1 MLEGVGADNVEKREG
16 ENEGVGE
23 RKGEDEGVEGR
34 KGEDEGVE
42 ERKREDEGVEE
53 RKREDEGVG
62 ERKREDEGVGERKGE
77 DGGVEERKG
86 EDGGVGERVKEKE
99 ETEVLVD
106 EEADEF
112 VEVCPD
118 DSKGE
123 DIVGIKLAMSVLMF
137 KSLLSISLP
146 FPLPL
151 PLFEPPHLLDPTRKM
166 SRIGTA
172 TITISVQIFPCMSC
186 RSCEVEEKL
195 SCAQP

>member
-1 MLEGVGADNVEKREG
+1 MRG
-16 ENEGVGE
+16 
-23 RKGEDEGVEGR
+23 
-34 KGEDEGVE
+34 
-42 ERKREDEGVEE
+42 
-53 RKREDEGVG
+53 
-62 ERKREDEGVGERKGE
+62 
-77 DGGVEERKG
+77 
-86 EDGGVGERVKEKE
+86 KEKE
-99 ETEVLVD
+99 ETEVLAD

-118 DSKGE
+118 DSKVE
-123 DIVGIKLAMSVLMF
+123 DIVGIKLSMSVLMF

-172 TITISVQIFPCMSC
+172 TIISVQIFPCMSC
-186 RSCEVEEKL
+186 RSCEMEEKL

>member
-1 MLEGVGADNVEKREG
+1 MRG
-16 ENEGVGE
+16 
-23 RKGEDEGVEGR
+23 
-34 KGEDEGVE
+34 
-42 ERKREDEGVEE
+42 
-53 RKREDEGVG
+53 
-62 ERKREDEGVGERKGE
+62 
-77 DGGVEERKG
+77 
-86 EDGGVGERVKEKE
+86 KEKE

-123 DIVGIKLAMSVLMF
+123 DIVGIKLSMSVLMF

-172 TITISVQIFPCMSC
+172 TIIVSVQIFPCMSC
-186 RSCEVEEKL
+186 RSCEMEEKL